1 MAKHKSSTALSIR
14 RALART
20 RTTVKPIIMK
30 VPAAAKAVK
39 HHAKRHARHAGHG
52 VRGLFSPK
60 RMGLMVGAL
69 GVGFLEK
76 QNMLQQLPALPLIG
90 RTGTIGVAAA
100 LISGGKP
107 GIVDDIATA
116 ALVIAAHE
124 LGSTGSIQGPGDGWD
139 DQGQVSG
146 VDYVAGY

>member
-1 MAKHKSSTALSIR
+1 MAKHKSSTALTIK

-20 RTTVKPIIMK
+20 RHTVKPIVVK

-39 HHAKRHARHAGHG
+39 HHGKRAARHAGG
-52 VRGLFSPK
+52 GFRGLFSPK

-76 QNMLQQLPALPLIG
+76 QGMMQQLPALPLIG

-100 LISGGKP
+100 LLSGGKP

-124 LGSTGSIQGPGDGWD
+124 LGSTGTIQGSESGWED
-139 DQGQVSG
+139 PNAVSG